1 MNTEKRRRKPWCI
14 TLVLALL
21 IVLLVSSAG
30 CINMIKKFTEG
41 GNAVTPTDAPPD
53 TENSSTSAPAIQQ
66 PVPQLTP
73 MKSDVVVE
81 VTPYTTPDPY
91 PIIHGVR
98 INATPQ
104 YAFLYRQ
111 PEFTKT
117 YTLSGNAVGLLV
129 NVVQGPLFIKY
140 TVAPKYD
147 CLKDPESCRG
157 TVLVPVNNPYMTITI
172 RDNQTQEIV
181 AEDGYGRE
189 FSSDTGNYHFTTT
202 VESAES
208 TEAGTYESEP
218 GPRYIPVY
226 REGQFQ
232 ITIQGSYLDV
242 TVSVITGASPDLLT
256 AQEKSAS
263 TTPTPDSDDWD

>member
-140 TVAPKYD
+140 TVTPKYD

-172 RDNQTQEIV
+172 RDNQTREIV

-263 TTPTPDSDDWD
+263 TTPTPDSNDWD